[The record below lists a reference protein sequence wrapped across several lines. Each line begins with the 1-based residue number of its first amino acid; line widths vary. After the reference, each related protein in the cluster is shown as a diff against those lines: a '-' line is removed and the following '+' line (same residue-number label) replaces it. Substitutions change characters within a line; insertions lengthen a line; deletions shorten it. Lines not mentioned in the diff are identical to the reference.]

1 MDGDRRLD
9 RRSTCVTDLAITG
22 KPAQFGRGVMQ
33 DVSDKLLGQFVACL
47 EERFV
52 AQPEPAAEEAAT
64 ADARTGDDVQDGL
77 SGGTPGAAAGTGA
90 AAAGASRAG
99 FTAGTPSSS
108 APRPA
113 GARRAASSDDAL
125 DLGAT
130 VLPVLLKSYWKQAA
144 GVLLVLLVLKKLL
157 SRSRS

>member
-1 MDGDRRLD
+1 M
-9 RRSTCVTDLAITG
+9 
-22 KPAQFGRGVMQ
+22 
-33 DVSDKLLGQFVACL
+33 
-47 EERFV
+47 
-52 AQPEPAAEEAAT
+52 
-64 ADARTGDDVQDGL
+64 
-77 SGGTPGAAAGTGA
+77 AGTGA

-99 FTAGTPSSS
+99 FTSGTPSSS
-108 APRPA
+108 APSPG

-144 GVLLVLLVLKKLL
+144 GVILVLLVLKKLL

>member
-1 MDGDRRLD
+1 
-9 RRSTCVTDLAITG
+9 
-22 KPAQFGRGVMQ
+22 VMQ

-52 AQPEPAAEEAAT
+52 AQPEPAAEEAAS
-64 ADARTGDDVQDGL
+64 ADARAGDDVQDGL

-99 FTAGTPSSS
+99 FTAGTPS
-108 APRPA
+108 APHPG

-144 GVLLVLLVLKKLL
+144 GVILVLLVLKKLL